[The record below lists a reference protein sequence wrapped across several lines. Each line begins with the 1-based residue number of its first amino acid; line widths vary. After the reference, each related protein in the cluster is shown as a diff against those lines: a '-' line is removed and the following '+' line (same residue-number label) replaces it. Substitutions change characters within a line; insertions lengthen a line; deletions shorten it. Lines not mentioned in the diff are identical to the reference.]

1 MRGELCMLEG
11 IQVLC
16 HSSIRMKRDMTIYFD
31 PFQINHDYN
40 DADIILITHDHYDH
54 YSEEDIDRVVK
65 KDTII
70 VAPMDLKEKL
80 LNHGFQTEQIVLVE
94 PNQNYQIKGI
104 EVHTIPAYNTNKA
117 FHKKEYGWVGY
128 LIMLDGITYYIAGD
142 TDITEENLQVRC
154 DVAFVPVGGTY
165 AMTYGEAASL
175 VNQIHPKIAVPIH
188 YGSIVGTKEDG
199 KKFSELLDSDILCK
213 VFIS

>member
-1 MRGELCMLEG
+1 MLDG

-16 HSSIRMKRDMTIYFD
+16 HSSIRIKKDMTIYFD

-40 DADIILITHDHYDH
+40 DADILLITHDHYDH

-65 KDTII
+65 KDTIV

-80 LNHGFQTEQIVLVE
+80 LNHGFQIEQIVLVE
-94 PNQNYQIKGI
+94 PNQTYQVKGI

-128 LIMLDGITYYIAGD
+128 LITLDGTVYYVAGD
-142 TDITEENLQVRC
+142 TDITKENLQVRC

-165 AMTYGEAASL
+165 TMTYEEGARL
-175 VNQIHPKIAVPIH
+175 VNQIHPKIAIPIH

-199 KKFSELLDSDILCK
+199 KKFSELLDPDITCQI
-213 VFIS
+213 FIS

>member
-1 MRGELCMLEG
+1 MLDG

-40 DADIILITHDHYDH
+40 DADILLITHDHYDH

-65 KDTII
+65 KDTIV

-80 LNHGFQTEQIVLVE
+80 LNHGFQIEQIVLVE
-94 PNQNYQIKGI
+94 PNQTYQVKGI

-128 LIMLDGITYYIAGD
+128 LITLDGTVYYVAGD
-142 TDITEENLQVRC
+142 TDITKENLQVRC

-165 AMTYGEAASL
+165 TMTYEEGVRL

-188 YGSIVGTKEDG
+188 YCSIVGTKEDG
-199 KKFSELLDSDILCK
+199 KKFSELLDPDITCQI
-213 VFIS
+213 FIS

>member
-1 MRGELCMLEG
+1 MLDG

-40 DADIILITHDHYDH
+40 DADILLITHDHYDH

-65 KDTII
+65 KDTIV

-80 LNHGFQTEQIVLVE
+80 LNHGFQIEQIVLVE

-154 DVAFVPVGGTY
+154 DVAFVPIGGTFTMDY
-165 AMTYGEAASL
+165 KESAELANTIKADI
-175 VNQIHPKIAVPIH
+175 VIPTH
-188 YGSIVGTKEDG
+188 YGSIVGDKKDATKF
-199 KKFSELLDSDILCK
+199 KELVKNKEVKILIK
-213 VFIS
+213 

>member
-1 MRGELCMLEG
+1 MLDG

-40 DADIILITHDHYDH
+40 DADILLITHDHYDH

-65 KDTII
+65 KDTIV

-80 LNHGFQTEQIVLVE
+80 LQYGFQIEQIVLVE

-128 LIMLDGITYYIAGD
+128 LITLDGIVYYVAGD
-142 TDITEENLQVRC
+142 TDITKENLQVRC
-154 DVAFVPVGGTY
+154 DVAFVPIGGTY
-165 AMTYGEAASL
+165 TMTYEEAARL

-199 KKFSELLDSDILCK
+199 KKFSELLDPDITCQI
-213 VFIS
+213 FIS

>member
-1 MRGELCMLEG
+1 MLEG

-31 PFQINHDYN
+31 PFQINRDYN

-65 KDTII
+65 KDTIV

-80 LNHGFQTEQIVLVE
+80 LNHGFQIEQIVLVE
-94 PNQNYQIKGI
+94 PNQTYQVKGI

-128 LIMLDGITYYIAGD
+128 LIILDGITYYIAGD

-165 AMTYGEAASL
+165 TMTYEEGARL
-175 VNQIHPKIAVPIH
+175 VNQIHPKIAIPIH

>member
-1 MRGELCMLEG
+1 MLEG

-16 HSSIRMKRDMTIYFD
+16 HSSIRMKKESTIYFD

-40 DADIILITHDHYDH
+40 DADILLITHDHYDH

-65 KDTII
+65 KDTIV

-80 LNHGFQTEQIVLVE
+80 LNHGFQIEQIVLVE
-94 PNQNYQIKGI
+94 PNQTYQVKGI

-128 LIMLDGITYYIAGD
+128 LITLDGTVCYVAGD
-142 TDITEENLQVRC
+142 TDITKENLQVRC
-154 DVAFVPVGGTY
+154 DVSFVPVGGTY
-165 AMTYGEAASL
+165 TMTYGEGARL
-175 VNQIHPKIAVPIH
+175 VNQIHPKIAIPIH

-199 KKFSELLDSDILCK
+199 KKFSELLDPDITCQI
-213 VFIS
+213 FIS

>member
-1 MRGELCMLEG
+1 MLEG

-40 DADIILITHDHYDH
+40 DADILLITHDHYDH

-65 KDTII
+65 KDTIV

-80 LNHGFQTEQIVLVE
+80 LNHGFQIEQIVLVE
-94 PNQNYQIKGI
+94 PNQTYQVKGI

-128 LIMLDGITYYIAGD
+128 LIILDGTVYYVAGD
-142 TDITEENLQVRC
+142 TDITKENLQVRC

-165 AMTYGEAASL
+165 TMTYEEGARL
-175 VNQIHPKIAVPIH
+175 VNQIHPKIAIPIH

-199 KKFSELLDSDILCK
+199 KKFSELLDPDITCQI
-213 VFIS
+213 FIS

>member
-1 MRGELCMLEG
+1 MLEG

-40 DADIILITHDHYDH
+40 DADILLITHDHYDH

-65 KDTII
+65 KDTIV

-80 LNHGFQTEQIVLVE
+80 LNHGFQIEQIVLVE

-165 AMTYGEAASL
+165 TMTYEEGARL
-175 VNQIHPKIAVPIH
+175 VNQIHPKIAIPIH

-199 KKFSELLDSDILCK
+199 KKFSELLDPDITCQI
-213 VFIS
+213 FIS

>member
-1 MRGELCMLEG
+1 MLEG

-40 DADIILITHDHYDH
+40 DADILLITHDHYDH

-65 KDTII
+65 KDTIV

-80 LNHGFQTEQIVLVE
+80 LNHGFQIEQIVLVE
-94 PNQNYQIKGI
+94 PNQTYQVKGI

-128 LIMLDGITYYIAGD
+128 LITLDGTVYYVAGD
-142 TDITEENLQVRC
+142 TDITEENRKVRC

-165 AMTYGEAASL
+165 TMTYEEAARL
-175 VNQIHPKIAVPIH
+175 VNQIHPKIAIPIH

-199 KKFSELLDSDILCK
+199 KRFSELLDPDITCQI
-213 VFIS
+213 FIS